1 MSIVISHKVKRMLK
15 RLAACPECGVPAT
28 LIVTP
33 KGMIGWSCERCLKAR
48 DEVPR
53 AELDAALDGL
63 AKRGVISPELA
74 EQAKRRIA
82 EGGEP

>member
-1 MSIVISHKVKRMLK
+1 MNIVITHKVRRMLK
-15 RLAACPECGVPAT
+15 RLAVCPDCGTPAT

-63 AKRGVISPELA
+63 KNRGVISAA
-74 EQAKRRIA
+74 EAEYAKRRIA
-82 EGGEP
+82 EGGEA